1 LSRITRIADWPLP
14 WKVLALLLLVSTI
27 PLAAATAFT
36 FRDARHQTRKDA
48 ESLLAARADQIGG
61 QIDAFHNAYLATIE
75 RMGRSFTLRE
85 FAETRSEGPAHLR
98 AQAALDNIL
107 DTDPDVHGV
116 ALVGTDG
123 VIFAD
128 TDPDAVGR
136 SVGFR
141 AYFAEGRAGRR
152 GVTDPFET
160 LVTRVGE
167 KVFAYY
173 GPLRDARSEV
183 IAVVVL
189 YVRAEALIDR
199 LRRAHGLAGPGSRV
213 VLYDSVGVRIGHSA
227 PGPVDLRPV
236 GPLAPEV
243 VDAMVKDRRFGG
255 RTREILENPI
265 DAPEERRRVFGPPD
279 RAPFLEIDPVNGE
292 EVLAVALRLQVKPWT
307 LFTFVPLKSV
317 ELPSARLVGRSL
329 GLGAVLMVVAL
340 AVGLFLSGWILRPVR
355 PLTEALDRVAAGDLA
370 ARVVVERS
378 DALGRLAD
386 GFNRMAEALATS
398 RDELEH
404 RVEERTRD
412 LAEAMKQLE
421 GKNREVERATRLK
434 TEFLANMSH
443 ELRTPLNSVI
453 GFSELLG
460 EDLEGK
466 VPEEQLRQV
475 REIHASGRYLLG
487 LINDVLDLARIEA
500 GRLSLDLED
509 VDVLVAAR
517 DAVRTLEP
525 AARLKRIELRVVVE
539 TERAVCADQR
549 RLRQILLN
557 LLSNAVKFSPAGDLV
572 ELVARDEGPD
582 VRFEVRDH
590 GPGID
595 PEAVENIFRPF
606 VQGESPLVKK
616 NEGAGL
622 GLAIVRSLVEEHRG
636 RVGVETAPGR
646 GATFWFTLS
655 AVDAP
660 GALGTLPDDGAAVA
674 ASRPSRGGPTVLV
687 VEDDR
692 SSAEL
697 MRAYLEGAG
706 YRVELAAGASRALEL
721 ARRGHPSCIV
731 LDMLLGADDGF
742 DVLRRLKSDPATR
755 RIPVLVVSVMTQ
767 REKGLALGAADWF
780 VKPASREA
788 LLERIGEVVRLA
800 PGRRLQILAIDDDPN
815 TGDLLRSTLEPAGY
829 RLTWRDSG
837 GAGLAAAFQQRP
849 DLVVVDLVLT
859 DMTGF
864 DVLDRLERDPR
875 TRGIP
880 VIVLTGAELSGPER
894 ERLRE
899 RVAALA
905 EKGSLTRGA
914 LVDLVRRAVDR
925 GPAGDAAGGRTVLVV
940 DDHDANREL
949 ARTLVERLGY
959 RARVAPGA
967 AEALEAVRRDP
978 PDLILMDLA
987 MPGLTGFDAARALKV
1002 EPATAAI
1009 PLVAFT
1015 ALAMAPDR
1023 ERAREAGFDDYLV
1036 KPVNRD
1042 ALAAVLKRHLGEA
1055 S

>member
-1 LSRITRIADWPLP
+1 MARFLRIPDWPLP
-14 WKVLALLLLVSTI
+14 WKVLALLLLVSTV
-27 PLAAATAFT
+27 PLAAATGFT
-36 FRDARHQTRKDA
+36 FREARQQTRKDA

-61 QIDAFHNAYLATIE
+61 QIEAFHTAYLETVE
-75 RMGRSFTLRE
+75 RMGRSVTLRE
-85 FAETRSEGPAHLR
+85 YAQSPHEPSRRSRAEASLANLV
-98 AQAALDNIL
+98 
-107 DTDPDVHGV
+107 DTDADVHGV
-116 ALVGTDG
+116 ALVGRDG
-123 VIFAD
+123 VILLD
-128 TDPDAVGR
+128 TDPGAIGR
-136 SVGFR
+136 SVAGQT
-141 AYFAEGRAGRR
+141 YYSEGLAGRR
-152 GVTDPFET
+152 GAADPFET
-160 LVTRVGE
+160 QASGGGTQVL
-167 KVFAYY
+167 AYY
-173 GPLRDARSEV
+173 GPLRDPRGEV
-183 IAVVVL
+183 LAVVVL
-189 YVRAEALIDR
+189 YVRTEALLRR
-199 LRRAHGLAGPGSRV
+199 LREVHGLAGPGSRV
-213 VLYDSVGVRIGHSA
+213 VLYDSVGVRIGQST
-227 PGPVDLRPV
+227 PGPVDYRPI
-236 GPLAPEV
+236 GPLPSEV
-243 VDAMVKDRRFGG
+243 VDALVEGRRFGE
-255 RTREILENPI
+255 RTREFLENPI
-265 DAPEERRRVFGPPD
+265 DAPEERRRVVGPPD
-279 RAPFLEIDPVNGE
+279 RTPFLETDPVSGE

-307 LFTFVPLKSV
+307 LLTFVPLASV
-317 ELPSARLVGRSL
+317 NQPSARLVGRSL
-329 GLGAVLMVVAL
+329 ALGVVLMILAL

-355 PLTEALDRVAAGDLA
+355 PLTEALDRVAEGDLGS
-370 ARVVVERS
+370 RVVVERT

-386 GFNRMAEALATS
+386 GFNRMAEALAAS
-398 RDELEH
+398 RDEMEH
-404 RVEERTRD
+404 RVQERTRD
-412 LAEAMKQLE
+412 LADAMKQLE
-421 GKNREVERATRLK
+421 EKNREIERATRLK

-453 GFSELLG
+453 GFSELLA
-460 EDLEGK
+460 EDLAGK
-466 VPEEQLRQV
+466 VPEEHLRQV
-475 REIHASGRYLLG
+475 QEIHASGRYLLG

-525 AARLKRIELRVVVE
+525 AARLKGIELRVVVE
-539 TERAVCADQR
+539 TERVVSADQR

-557 LLSNAVKFSPAGDLV
+557 LLSNAVKFSPAGDVV
-572 ELVARDEGPD
+572 ELVARDEGAH
-582 VRFEVRDH
+582 VRFEVRDN

-595 PEAVENIFRPF
+595 PEAVEDVFRPF

-622 GLAIVRSLVEEHRG
+622 GLAIVRSLVDEHRG
-636 RVGVETAPGR
+636 RVGVDTAPGR
-646 GATFWFTLS
+646 GATFWFTLP

-660 GALGTLPDDGAAVA
+660 GAPDRFVA
-674 ASRPSRGGPTVLV
+674 
-687 VEDDR
+687 
-692 SSAEL
+692 
-697 MRAYLEGAG
+697 
-706 YRVELAAGASRALEL
+706 
-721 ARRGHPSCIV
+721 
-731 LDMLLGADDGF
+731 
-742 DVLRRLKSDPATR
+742 
-755 RIPVLVVSVMTQ
+755 
-767 REKGLALGAADWF
+767 
-780 VKPASREA
+780 PASREA
-788 LLERIGEVVRLA
+788 PPQRIGETARPA

-815 TGDLLRSTLEPAGY
+815 TGDLLRSTLEPVGY
-829 RLTWRDSG
+829 RLTWRASG
-837 GAGLAAAFQQRP
+837 AAGLAAAFQQRP

-864 DVLDRLERDPR
+864 DVLDRLERDAR
-875 TRGIP
+875 TQGIP
-880 VIVLTGAELSGPER
+880 VIVLTGAELSAPER

-899 RVAALA
+899 RVAALV

-925 GPAGDAAGGRTVLVV
+925 DATAGSGGPRTVLVV

-1023 ERAREAGFDDYLV
+1023 ERARAAGFDDYLV

-1042 ALAAVLKRHLGEA
+1042 ALAAVLRRHLGDA